1 VFDEAQAVAHAAAV
15 GRGEAQPAPV
25 GGLGVVAA
33 NSSPSEAALAA
44 LSATGRKPGKV
55 FVDLQNDVT
64 ADDVALAAREN
75 YRSVEHLKRY
85 TTLGMATDQGK
96 TSNVNALVLMGQ
108 LTGRSP
114 GQVGTTKF
122 RPPFKPVTLGALAAG
137 RTGALCKPLKRM
149 PGHAWHEAHAPVW
162 EEFGGWQRPAAYRQA
177 GESLNDAAER
187 EALHVRIHVGLFEAS
202 PLGKIELYGPDAAS
216 FLDLMYVGTM
226 STLAVGQARY
236 GLLLREDGVIF
247 DDGIVA
253 RLGEQHYWVN
263 TTSGGAERVALAF
276 EEWLQCEYV
285 HHRVLVTPV
294 TSTWGNVTVAGPQA
308 WALLQAAGFDA
319 ALAPAAMSHMTC
331 REVTHGG
338 VVMRVLRASFSGEL
352 GYEINVPA
360 RHTQVLLQHLW
371 QAGQPLG
378 VRPYGVE
385 ALMILRTEK
394 GYLHLGADTD
404 GTTFP
409 GDVGLDRGIARK
421 AANFVGRRSL
431 LRPVATDADRMQLV
445 GLLPRDCRSRL
456 PVGAHITPHAPPAA
470 VEGYVTSSVFSPVLG
485 HPIALA
491 MLRRGGQRVGEQV
504 TAYHLGRAFAAEV
517 VKTPFFDAAGER
529 LHA

>member
-1 VFDEAQAVAHAAAV
+1 
-15 GRGEAQPAPV
+15 
-25 GGLGVVAA
+25 
-33 NSSPSEAALAA
+33 
-44 LSATGRKPGKV
+44 
-55 FVDLQNDVT
+55 
-64 ADDVALAAREN
+64 
-75 YRSVEHLKRY
+75 
-85 TTLGMATDQGK
+85 
-96 TSNVNALVLMGQ
+96 
-108 LTGRSP
+108 
-114 GQVGTTKF
+114 
-122 RPPFKPVTLGALAAG
+122 
-137 RTGALCKPLKRM
+137 
-149 PGHAWHEAHAPVW
+149 
-162 EEFGGWQRPAAYRQA
+162 
-177 GESLNDAAER
+177 
-187 EALHVRIHVGLFEAS
+187 
-202 PLGKIELYGPDAAS
+202 
-216 FLDLMYVGTM
+216 M

-294 TSTWGNVTVAGPQA
+294 TSAWGNVTVAGPQA
-308 WALLQAAGFDA
+308 WDLLQAAGFDA

-360 RHTQVLLQHLW
+360 RHTQALLQHLW

-385 ALMILRTEK
+385 ALMVLRTEK

-445 GLLPRDCRSRL
+445 GLLSRDRRSRL
-456 PVGAHITPHAPPAA
+456 PVGAHITLAEPPAP

-504 TAYHLGRAFAAEV
+504 TAYHLGRAFVAEV
-517 VKTPFFDAAGER
+517 VKTPFFDVAGER